1 MNAQVEEKVLSEC
14 GFILSARR
22 SHATEYKNKDIII
35 YTVDISSLNLIINP
49 EDYVYLKGF
58 ECKKIHNSNLNVFP
72 KEFNKGE
79 TKINYGY
86 KIEFD
91 DSLSMKQFLMD
102 YLRYK
107 SEAI

>member
-1 MNAQVEEKVLSEC
+1 MNAQVEEIVLSEC

-22 SHATEYKNKDIII
+22 SHATEYKNKNIII

-58 ECKKIHNSNLNVFP
+58 ECKKIHNSNLKFFP

-107 SEAI
+107 NEAI